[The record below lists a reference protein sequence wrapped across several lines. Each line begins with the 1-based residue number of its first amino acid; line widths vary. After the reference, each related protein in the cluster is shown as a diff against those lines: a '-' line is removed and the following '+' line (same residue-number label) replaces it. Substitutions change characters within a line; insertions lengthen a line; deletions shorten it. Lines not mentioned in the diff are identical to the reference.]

1 MASPVYSAGTPGNL
15 INGVTVTFGKA
26 AIAAFLDLSTSV
38 EGQVTC
44 EVVTGSSAPSIVTVF
59 SVYKAYAAG
68 SSPPATLTASATT
81 GTTSLSVSS
90 KTGLSVGQTIC
101 LQQHVSG
108 NLGEIAK
115 VTGITGSSSP
125 YTITMA
131 TGILNT
137 YFTGDYI
144 YLMAQSA
151 SFVSSPSSSTGTY
164 ASGSDYSSEIF
175 LGPAQ
180 WIVSALNSD
189 TAYNVTANVTYDR
202 ITSFQ

>member
-38 EGQVTC
+38 EGQITC

-59 SVYKAYAAG
+59 SVFKAYAAG
-68 SSPPATLTASATT
+68 SSPPATLTASAPT
-81 GTTSLSVSS
+81 GTASLSVSS

-108 NLGEIAK
+108 NLGELAK
-115 VTGITGSSSP
+115 ITGITGSSAP

-137 YFTGDYI
+137 YSTGDYI

-151 SFVSSPSSSTGTY
+151 TFVSSPSSSTGTY
-164 ASGSDYSSEIF
+164 VSGSDYSSEIF

-180 WIVSALNSD
+180 WIVAALNSD
-189 TAYNVTANVTYDR
+189 GAYNVTANVTYDR